1 MNKKKATT
9 SGTVVTG
16 TLFLNLKPFCILFDS
31 SATHSFIS
39 TRSAIQLSLENRRIE
54 TNYKI
59 KLPNNSVI
67 ECPLSYEL
75 APIIIGE
82 TTFPVD
88 LIQSDLSDFDII
100 LG

>member
-1 MNKKKATT
+1 M
-9 SGTVVTG
+9 
-16 TLFLNLKPFCILFDS
+16 
-31 SATHSFIS
+31 
-39 TRSAIQLSLENRRIE
+39 E
-54 TNYKI
+54 TNYRI
-59 KLPNNSVI
+59 QLPNNSVI
-67 ECPLSYEL
+67 EWPLSYEL